1 MKRISLLKSM
11 VALFY
16 ILLSTPMFA
25 QSHDKAVMNQFLV
38 GETGAGALWPQE
50 YYTIFPGHHRSYSKT
65 ANETNKL
72 LFREQMK
79 QKALLKEEEHA
90 QALDS
95 ALLNRAREELKY
107 IMDRTPGVGDVAW
120 MGEKEKI
127 TNIMDL
133 FKKNIERVT
142 LDGGTPAEY
151 REWLMIWNTY
161 NFAIQE
167 MRDAYMPMGNRQEAY
182 IYIYQAV
189 FRENKALTERI
200 LFLRNAKETKDI
212 LQKRKHAKDVK
223 LSKVGEVAKSAH
235 GRWKVAMASVAS
247 LGNK

>member
-1 MKRISLLKSM
+1 MKRISLLISM
-11 VALFY
+11 VSLIC
-16 ILLSTPMFA
+16 ILLSSPMFA
-25 QSHDKAVMNQFLV
+25 QSHDGAVMNQFLV
-38 GETGAGALWPQE
+38 GETGAGALQPQL
-50 YYTIFPGHHRSYSKT
+50 YYTLFHKSYGNS
-65 ANETNKL
+65 ANATNKL
-72 LFREQMK
+72 LFRQYMK
-79 QKALLKEEEHA
+79 QKALIKEEEHA
-90 QALDS
+90 QTLDS
-95 ALLNRAREELKY
+95 ALLDRAREELKY

-151 REWLMIWNTY
+151 REWLMRWNTY

-212 LQKRKHAKDVK
+212 LQKRQQAKDIK

-235 GRWKVAMASVAS
+235 GRWKVAMASAAS